1 MSDKQVNKSLI
12 TCPRRRGIFYTI
24 DMYVLREFMVPF
36 SLLILAFLIMF
47 MVGDLFDDLGD
58 FLEHKADFSTM
69 VKYFLMKVPGNI
81 RFILPISVLL
91 ACMYTMANFGRKM
104 EVTAMRASGVSL
116 FRCGGSIFVMGL
128 LITGINFWFNEQLV
142 PQFEFKAEFVRMS
155 VTRGSANYK
164 KRLFNMLTYRTPDK
178 RRTWLFKYFVENGIQ
193 DGVTLKKY
201 RKDGTLD
208 WDIQAERAI
217 FIPGEGWEFQD
228 VTYTP
233 YDDKGFL
240 PLASKKHLLRRF
252 NAKDLPEEPKDIM
265 NAVKEPDELSTWVI
279 LELLERAKNMA
290 PQCRAIYE
298 TLFYYRLAFPW
309 ACFLAVFL
317 GVPLAAKNERG
328 GIFLAII
335 TAVVVIVVYQVTSH
349 VFLALGK
356 QDVLNPIFAGIAP
369 TASFILVGWYYI
381 MRQT

>member
-1 MSDKQVNKSLI
+1 MSDRSHNKSLI
-12 TCPRRRGIFYTI
+12 TCPRHRGIFYTL

-36 SLLILAFLIMF
+36 VLLILAFVIMF

-58 FLEHKADFSTM
+58 FLEVHSKLSTM
-69 VKYFLMKVPGNI
+69 ATYFLLKVPGNI

-91 ACMYTMANFGRKM
+91 ACMYTMANFGRNM

-128 LITGINFWFNEQLV
+128 LVTAVNYWFNEQLV
-142 PQFEFKAEFVRMS
+142 PDFEFRAEFLRCIEAKGES
-155 VTRGSANYK
+155 YR
-164 KRLFNMLTYRTPDK
+164 KRLMNMLTYRSPDK
-178 RRTWLFKYFVENGIQ
+178 SRTWLFRYFVENGIQ

-201 RKDGTLD
+201 RKDGTLA
-208 WDIQAERAI
+208 WDIQAQRAL
-217 FIPGEGWEFQD
+217 FVPGEGWEFHD
-228 VTYTP
+228 VIYTP

-240 PLASKKHLLRRF
+240 PLGSTKHLLRRF
-252 NAKDLPEEPKDIM
+252 KTKQLPEEPKDIM
-265 NAVKEPDELSTWVI
+265 NAVKEPEELSSWVI
-279 LELLERAKNMA
+279 LDLLERAKNMA

-298 TLFYYRLAFPW
+298 TIFYYRMAFPW

-317 GVPLAAKNERG
+317 AVPLAAKNERG

-356 QDVLNPIFAGIAP
+356 QGLMNPMFAGIAP
-369 TASFILVGWYYI
+369 TASFIFVGWYYI